1 MIIPFSFSSRAVDVL
16 PCCFCG
22 VLEKRKK
29 RKEEKK
35 GGREKAFNGK
45 RKDTKRDST
54 RFLTDENSF
63 QLIITD
69 KRAFAPPREFL
80 FFLLLLFS
88 LD

>member
-1 MIIPFSFSSRAVDVL
+1 MIIPFSFSRRAVDVL

-22 VLEKRKK
+22 VLEKKKK